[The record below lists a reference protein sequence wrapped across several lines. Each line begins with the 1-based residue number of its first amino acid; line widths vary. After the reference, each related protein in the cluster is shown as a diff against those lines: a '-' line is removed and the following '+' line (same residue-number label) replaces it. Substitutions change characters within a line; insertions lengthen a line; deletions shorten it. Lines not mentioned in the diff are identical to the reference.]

1 MIIYSYKA
9 KYNDGM
15 TREIGKFQVYS
26 LNEKLEILSKALIDS
41 INYFEEGI
49 IYNRDHPKIF
59 TNNIVNASQSRNY
72 KDFVKN
78 SAMISLV
85 FNDNTIRFQTLESS
99 KIYIGY
105 SPYNQDIEEFDLSKK
120 EIEKVMSRIIE
131 ILKEVVSKY

>member
-1 MIIYSYKA
+1 
-9 KYNDGM
+9 
-15 TREIGKFQVYS
+15 
-26 LNEKLEILSKALIDS
+26 
-41 INYFEEGI
+41 
-49 IYNRDHPKIF
+49 
-59 TNNIVNASQSRNY
+59 
-72 KDFVKN
+72 
-78 SAMISLV
+78 MISLV